1 MAQSDD
7 ESRPDRPAPAELG
20 AWIAGLRADA
30 GLTVEQVADRTR
42 IRAGLLRAMESGDF
56 APCGGAVYARGHLRS
71 IAHVV
76 GADAQQLVDA
86 YDRMA
91 GQPSPSQATIV
102 EAPHEPAVHVPFAE
116 LSDHPLPPPLQVT
129 GDRDPASAPPPR
141 RSAGGPDLRLPGS
154 ALRVRRGSPL
164 LLALVGVAAL
174 VVIVAAVV
182 LALPSHHPSPTA
194 EVSAPTA
201 PTTAPRPPPTSPTA
215 PATLADAGVNVTVAV
230 SSKSSWVHVT
240 GSGGALLFQ
249 GTLAPGTS
257 KSFHDAQQL
266 SFVFG
271 YAPAVDLTYN
281 GRDIGSPQS
290 GSGDVARATFGPQS
304 AAE

>member
-7 ESRPDRPAPAELG
+7 ESRPGRLAPADLG
-20 AWIAGLRADA
+20 ARIAGLREDA
-30 GLTVEQVADRTR
+30 GLTVDQVADRTR

-76 GADAQQLVDA
+76 GADAQELVDA

-91 GQPSPSQATIV
+91 GQPSPSQATIA
-102 EAPHEPAVHVPFAE
+102 EAPHEKAVHVPFAE
-116 LSDHPLPPPLQVT
+116 LSEHPLPPPLQVT
-129 GDRDPASAPPPR
+129 GDRDPSAALPPR
-141 RSAGGPDLRLPGS
+141 PSPGGPDLRMPGS

-164 LLALVGVAAL
+164 LLVLVGVAAIV
-174 VVIVAAVV
+174 VVIAAIV
-182 LALPSHHPSPTA
+182 LAIPTHHSTPTA
-194 EVSAPTA
+194 ALSPSVATAHSPKPPPATPTA
-201 PTTAPRPPPTSPTA
+201 PQ
-215 PATLADAGVNVTVAV
+215 TLADAGVNVIVAIG
-230 SSKSSWVHVT
+230 SKSSWVHVT

-249 GTLAPGTS
+249 GTLTPGTS

-281 GRDIGSPQS
+281 GRDIGAPQS
-290 GSGDVARATFGPQS
+290 GGGDVAKVTFGPQS
-304 AAE
+304 VSE